1 MSARGLVHGFRNFG
15 RVAVAAALCGLMV
28 EQPLLAEAALTKTG
42 GAPAQKTPVEI
53 QGQQRILHA
62 LNRFTFGPRP
72 GDVEAV
78 QKMGLKRWFEQQLNP
93 STIDDSA
100 LEARLAQYPAMNLSI
115 AQLMAKYPSPQMI
128 RQMADGKAGLPRDP
142 QERILAEDQIAFY
155 KIQKA
160 RQEQTKTDAAQ
171 PNQQAATDAAKTRND
186 EAAAGQMALDDTGEQ
201 ASLPDHTARHEAFLK
216 LMAMP
221 PDQRYQAI
229 LAMQPQELVQLRQ
242 GARPAEQGELAAG
255 MTPEEKETLLALA
268 GSGRM
273 VALEE
278 MESRLERDIYSNR
291 QLEAVMTDFWL
302 NHFNVYVRKNQNE
315 PFLIP
320 TYERETIRPH
330 ALGNFEDLLR
340 ATAMSPAMLEY
351 LDNARSIGPDSYQ
364 AERAKQ
370 RAERFGAANK
380 AKADLG
386 LNENYGREVMELHTL
401 GVNGG
406 YTQGDVTNVAKVLTG
421 WTIAKPGENGSE
433 GFTFLFDE
441 AKHEPGSKQVLGQAI
456 KEDSYKEGLKVIH
469 MLATSPA
476 TAHFISQKLA
486 VRFVSDDPPKALVDR
501 MAAAFL
507 SSNGNIKVV
516 LATMWNSPEFWSP
529 EVYRAKV
536 KTPEEFVV
544 SAVRASGANVTNPA
558 ALVQALNKL
567 GMPLYGMQTPQGYS
581 WKQDD
586 WVSTGALV
594 SRLNFALVLSG
605 DRVPGTQIAWNSV
618 EGSST
623 AAFRPA
629 AFSTE
634 DAGAAKERRLEF
646 ALFGEP
652 VSDRTRSAVMSQAN
666 DASVTEQAE
675 TQFDLRGGGKGQ
687 AIYRRQAAAAGGN
700 AAPDDPQAAVMAG
713 LLLGSPEF
721 QRR

>member
-1 MSARGLVHGFRNFG
+1 
-15 RVAVAAALCGLMV
+15 MV

-160 RQEQTKTDAAQ
+160 RQEQTKTDAAR

-370 RAERFGAANK
+370 RAERFGAATK

-406 YTQGDVTNVAKVLTG
+406 YTQADVTNVAKVLTG

-433 GFTFLFDE
+433 GFTFIFDE
-441 AKHEPGSKQVLGQAI
+441 AKHEPGSKQVLGQTI

-486 VRFVSDDPPKALVDR
+486 VRFVSDNPPKALVDR

-629 AFSTE
+629 AFSAE
-634 DAGAAKERRLEF
+634 GAGAAKERLLEV
-646 ALFGEP
+646 ALLGEP
-652 VSDRTRSAVMSQAN
+652 VSDRTRAAVMSQAN

-675 TQFDLRGGGKGQ
+675 TQFDLRGSAGKGQ
-687 AIYRRQAAAAGGN
+687 AIYRRQALAAGGN

>member
-1 MSARGLVHGFRNFG
+1 MSAQGLAGAFRSFG
-15 RVAVAAALCGLMV
+15 RVVVAAALCGVMV
-28 EQPLLAEAALTKTG
+28 DQPVLAEAAVSKTG
-42 GAPAQKTPVEI
+42 AAPVQKAQAQI
-53 QGQQRILHA
+53 HGQERILHA

-78 QKMGLKRWFEQQLNP
+78 QKMGLKKWFEQQLNP
-93 STIDDSA
+93 ASIDDSA
-100 LEARLAQYPAMNLSI
+100 LDARLAQYPAMNLSI

-128 RQMADGKAGLPRDP
+128 RQMMDGKMGLPRDP
-142 QERILAEDQIAFY
+142 QQRILVQDQLALY

-160 RQEQTKTDAAQ
+160 KQEQAKADPAQ
-171 PNQQAATDAAKTRND
+171 TQPAPEGAPGMNAK
-186 EAAAGQMALDDTGEQ
+186 AAADQMALDDAGDQ
-201 ASLPDHTARHEAFLK
+201 ALLPDHTARHEAFLK
-216 LMAMP
+216 LVAMP

-242 GARPAEQGELAAG
+242 GARPAEQGDLAAG
-255 MTPEEKETLLALA
+255 MTPEQKETLLALA

-278 MESRLERDIYSNR
+278 MDSRLERDIYSNR

-320 TYERETIRPH
+320 TFERETIRPH
-330 ALGNFEDLLR
+330 ALGNFEDLLL

-351 LDNARSIGPDSYQ
+351 LDNSRSIGPNSVQ
-364 AERAKQ
+364 VERAKM
-370 RAERFGAANK
+370 RAFRNPNAKAAANS
-380 AKADLG
+380 G
-386 LNENYGREVMELHTL
+386 LNENYGRELMELHTL

-406 YTQGDVTNVAKVLTG
+406 YTQADVTNVAKVLTG
-421 WTIAKPGENGSE
+421 WTIARPGENGSE
-433 GFTFLFDE
+433 GFTFIFDE
-441 AKHEPGSKQVLGQAI
+441 AKHEPGSKQVLGQTI
-456 KEDSYKEGLKVIH
+456 KEDSVQEGLKVLH

-476 TAHFISQKLA
+476 TAHFLSQKLA
-486 VRFVSDDPPKALVDR
+486 VRFVSDNPPKALVDR

-516 LATMWNSPEFWSP
+516 LATMWNSPEFWS
-529 EVYRAKV
+529 EDVYRAKV

-594 SRLNFALVLSG
+594 SRLNFALVLAG
-605 DRVPGTQIAWNSV
+605 DRVPGTQIAWNSLA
-618 EGSST
+618 GAGT
-623 AAFRPA
+623 AAFKPA
-629 AFSTE
+629 AFHTE
-634 DAGAAKERRLEF
+634 DAGTAKERRLEV
-646 ALFGEP
+646 ALLGEP
-652 VSDRTRSAVMSQAN
+652 VSDRTRAAVMSQAN

-675 TQFDLRGGGKGQ
+675 TQFDLRGSAGKGQ
-687 AIYRRQAAAAGGN
+687 AIYRRQALAAGGN

>member
-201 ASLPDHTARHEAFLK
+201 ASLPDHTARHEAFLR
-216 LMAMP
+216 LVAMP

-370 RAERFGAANK
+370 RAERFGAATK

>member
-1 MSARGLVHGFRNFG
+1 
-15 RVAVAAALCGLMV
+15 MV

-201 ASLPDHTARHEAFLK
+201 ASLPDHTARHEAFLR
-216 LMAMP
+216 LVAMP

-370 RAERFGAANK
+370 RAERFGAATK

>member
-1 MSARGLVHGFRNFG
+1 
-15 RVAVAAALCGLMV
+15 MV

-53 QGQQRILHA
+53 HGQQRILHA

-255 MTPEEKETLLALA
+255 MTPEQKETLLALA

-406 YTQGDVTNVAKVLTG
+406 YTQADVTNVAKVLTG

-629 AFSTE
+629 AFSAE
-634 DAGAAKERRLEF
+634 GAGAAKERLLEV
-646 ALFGEP
+646 ALLGEP
-652 VSDRTRSAVMSQAN
+652 VSDRTRAAVMSQAN

-675 TQFDLRGGGKGQ
+675 TQFDLRGSAGKGQ
-687 AIYRRQAAAAGGN
+687 AIYRRQALAAGGN

>member
-1 MSARGLVHGFRNFG
+1 
-15 RVAVAAALCGLMV
+15 MV